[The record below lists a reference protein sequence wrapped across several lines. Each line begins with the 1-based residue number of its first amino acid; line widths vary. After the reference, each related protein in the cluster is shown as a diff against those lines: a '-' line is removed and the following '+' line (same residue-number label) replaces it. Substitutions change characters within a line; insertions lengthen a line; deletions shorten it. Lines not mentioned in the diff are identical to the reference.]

1 MFVSFG
7 VLALVMAAAGL
18 YGVMSYLVS
27 RRVKEFGIRIALGA
41 APAQIRSMVGMHT
54 ARLVTLGVVL
64 GLLIAGVLSRLTT
77 SLLYEVSPS
86 DPVTFV
92 GGTAVLI
99 CVAAIASIWPV
110 RRATRVDPITALR
123 SE

>member
-1 MFVSFG
+1 M
-7 VLALVMAAAGL
+7 
-18 YGVMSYLVS
+18 
-27 RRVKEFGIRIALGA
+27 
-41 APAQIRSMVGMHT
+41 
-54 ARLVTLGVVL
+54 L
-64 GLLIAGVLSRLTT
+64 GLLIGGVLSRLTT
-77 SLLYEVSPS
+77 SLLYEVSPF

-99 CVAAIASIWPV
+99 GVAAIASIWPV